1 MRNEDF
7 NLLDSVYAP
16 TVSLNFVFKYDMLRK
31 VHRLYMYSTINYHKM
46 ISWVKPSLLSRN
58 RKITEAPLS

>member
-1 MRNEDF
+1 MRTEEF

-16 TVSLNFVFKYDMLRK
+16 MVSLNFVFKYDMLRK
-31 VHRLYMYSTINYHKM
+31 IYRLYMYSTINDHKM